1 MSSSTGVH
9 LLRASVTKEDICKLP
24 DIRQAIKLFKDVGLD
39 PKGIKSLNEAKKFLV
54 DLYDEKERDG
64 EKITLVEGKVSEGL
78 AKAAEKENENKQKL
92 ISMYSEVND
101 FFKELPKNLKLN
113 LNQVFPDVENMFAKK
128 QKNLEKNECTI
139 LVAGDTTAGK
149 SSLIN
154 LLLGVDLLPTSA
166 LSCTATICEIRTDK
180 QGCKEAIAHYR
191 TNNVG
196 AHEGRKAYKLPPR
209 ILDLS
214 DKEGKGIEDLH
225 KVLQETDEDGN
236 SPYSKV
242 ELTWPFSM
250 LEEGMVIVDT
260 PGLGGIGRMS
270 QHVTSYLEKS
280 FGFIYVINSTSGIM
294 KGRLQDFLRTVVNS
308 AGEDGFD
315 SDSTLFIAN
324 KWDLIG
330 ENDRPLLTGNLRN
343 KLLGFYP
350 GMKDDQ
356 LRFLSIKQAHEGI
369 RLRNQTADYTELCLA
384 LEKLLP
390 ESLRSKSNSHYR
402 WLSVVLKRSLYN
414 LKVARVMASQ
424 RKDKIQEQ
432 YEKLEIQMKKIEENA
447 NDSIARLRRTMETET
462 DQVQKRVLEA
472 LQSKEMQTSLMDWK
486 SNEIP
491 VGTDPKKVLK
501 EASEKIAERIANQI
515 NIWEKKNDI
524 ERRIKD
530 SIIDVFKK
538 DFELM
543 EDQLAKCEGALLG
556 GEQGVVT
563 DLHQSIKKQVP
574 IKLLFKR
581 MTKNV
586 DDDAKAVRGLG
597 GAISELGSIDTH
609 RMKEAK
615 ALLKDI
621 KKKSAESVMQ
631 EATALYVGSIFQSKD
646 IGQRIHHYFSQFIKG
661 IDAVANMIPDFLRAD
676 RELIKNLQEE
686 LKTFDKSLADE
697 YPRMLTKGANL
708 QGRLDLFYVNSIM
721 KFDYQLSDIVWGKDS
736 APIGSGSFADV
747 YLAQLKEGGKSES
760 SLIPVALKVFR
771 DELRASTVTDILLE
785 DRVLRNVEHENVIK
799 YFGATY
805 RYKNLAQKKGV
816 QWILIMEK
824 CAYTLKNVYVSDE
837 SENPGKQTNG
847 SSQQLRAM
855 HVLAEY
861 FVQIVSGL
869 QYLHEKGL
877 VHRDLKLDNILVDDH
892 NNVKLS
898 DVGLTKPVESIAFTV
913 AGSRMYMAPEVLL
926 QSVLNYDHRAD
937 IFALGI
943 ILWEMWYGIDAAE
956 HTQSKVFGSFE
967 ESVRN
972 GMRPSITMDGFSKP
986 PDDWVDYMKAAWAYE
1001 PKQRPEL
1008 QDLKQFFQDIL
1019 RRT

>member
-1 MSSSTGVH
+1 MSSSTGVQ
-9 LLRASVTKEDICKLP
+9 LLRATVTKEDICKLP
-24 DIRQAIKLFKDVGLD
+24 DIKQAINLIKEVGLD
-39 PKGIKSLNEAKKFLV
+39 PKGIKSLDEAKKFLV
-54 DLYDEKERDG
+54 DLYDEKEREG
-64 EKITLVEGKVSEGL
+64 EKIRLVQGKVSEGL

-113 LNQVFPDVENMFAKK
+113 LNQVFPDLEDMFGKRTK
-128 QKNLEKNECTI
+128 DLEKNECTI

-154 LLLGVDLLPTSA
+154 LLLGVDLLPTSS

-180 QGCKEAIAHYR
+180 QGCKEAIVHYR
-191 TNNVG
+191 INNVE
-196 AHEGRKAYKLPPR
+196 ANEGKKAPKLPPR
-209 ILDLS
+209 IIDLN
-214 DKEGKGIEDLH
+214 DKEGKGIEDLR
-225 KVLQETDEDGN
+225 KVLQETDEVGN

-242 ELTWPFSM
+242 ELMWPLSM

-308 AGEDGFD
+308 AGKDEFD

-330 ENDRPLLTGNLRN
+330 EKDRPLLAENLRN

-369 RLRNQTADYTELCLA
+369 RLRTQTADHTDLCLA
-384 LEKLLP
+384 VEKLLP
-390 ESLRSKSNSHYR
+390 ESLRSKSNAHYR

-414 LKVARVMASQ
+414 LKVARVMASEK
-424 RKDKIQEQ
+424 KDKIQEQ
-432 YEKLEIQMKKIEENA
+432 YEKLENQMKKIEENA
-447 NDSIARLRRTMETET
+447 NDSIERLRRSLETET
-462 DQVQKRVLEA
+462 DQVQRRVLEA
-472 LQSKEMQTSLMDWK
+472 MQSKEMQMKLMDWK

-491 VGTDPKKVLK
+491 VGTDPKKVIK
-501 EASEKIAERIANQI
+501 EVSEKIAERIANQI
-515 NIWEKKNDI
+515 NLWEKENNI
-524 ERRIKD
+524 EGRIKD

-574 IKLLFKR
+574 IKMLFKKIA
-581 MTKNV
+581 KNV

-597 GAISELGSIDTH
+597 GAISELGTIDTH
-609 RMKEAK
+609 RIKEAK
-615 ALLKDI
+615 AFLKDI
-621 KKKSAESVMQ
+621 KKKSPEGMMQ
-631 EATALYVGSIFQSKD
+631 EATALYIGSIFQSKD
-646 IGQRIHHYFSQFIKG
+646 IRRRIHHYFSQFVKG

-686 LKTFDKSLADE
+686 MKTFDKSLADE
-697 YPRMLTKGANL
+697 YPRMLTKGTNL
-708 QGRLDLFYVNSIM
+708 QGRLDMFFVNSIM
-721 KFDYQLSDIVWGKDS
+721 KFDYQLSDLVWGKDS

-747 YLAQLKEGGKSES
+747 YLAQLKEIGNNES

-771 DELRASTVTDILLE
+771 DELRVSTVTDILLE

-799 YFGATY
+799 YYGATY

-824 CAYTLKNVYVSDE
+824 CANTLKNIYVSDE
-837 SENPGKQTNG
+837 SENPGKLTNG

-855 HVLAEY
+855 HVLAKY
-861 FVQIVSGL
+861 FVQISNGL
-869 QYLHEKGL
+869 QYLHGKGL
-877 VHRDLKLDNILVDDH
+877 VHRDLKLDNILIGENYV
-892 NNVKLS
+892 VKLS
-898 DVGLTKPVESIAFTV
+898 DVGLTKPVEYIAHTV

-926 QSVLNYDHRAD
+926 QSALNYDHRAD

-956 HTQSKVFGSFE
+956 HTQPKVFGSFE

-972 GMRPSITMDGFSKP
+972 GMRPSIMMDGFSKP
-986 PDDWVDYMKAAWAYE
+986 PDDWVDCIKAAWAYE

-1008 QDLKQFFQDIL
+1008 QDLKKIFEDIL
-1019 RRT
+1019 RKE